1 MSDQSNQSDQFVPAV
16 HLRRLF
22 FFDAICREGGIG
34 QAAAAVGLTQPAVS
48 LAIKKLEQSYG
59 APLFARGYGGSDL
72 TPQGALLHRRVRR
85 MLDQMEFAVAGL
97 LAGAGS
103 GKARAA
109 HGNVAA
115 VCRHLTDTQIRCH
128 IAIAQLGSAVNAANK
143 LGISQP
149 AVHRAARELE
159 ETVGVALYRRR
170 VHSVSANPAGL
181 EFARRLSLA
190 LHEIAQA
197 ATDMS
202 SARGQASGQV
212 SVGVLPLLPQRL
224 LARAIGRL
232 REDYPD
238 VAVTIQEGAHERLI
252 DDLRFGA
259 IDVIVGAL
267 RGLGAESGV
276 AESALFVDPYAV
288 VVRRGHELAG
298 RKRIGGKELTAYGW
312 VVPQKDMPRRA
323 VVEQMLA
330 TLPVRPR
337 VVVETSSL
345 AMMMSML
352 EENDCIS
359 LLSRSHILYG
369 NYRNDVVAL
378 DVATPEVAR
387 TVGFTTRADWLAT
400 RVQDAFIEHLREQCR
415 RDN

>member
-1 MSDQSNQSDQFVPAV
+1 MNDQSDQSVR
-16 HLRRLF
+16 LRRLI
-22 FFDAICREGGIG
+22 FFDAVCREGGIG

-48 LAIKKLEQSYG
+48 LAIKKLEQGCG
-59 APLFARGYGGSDL
+59 APLFARGYGGSEL
-72 TPQGALLHRRVRR
+72 TPQGLLLHRRVRR

-103 GKARAA
+103 GKTRAA
-109 HGNVAA
+109 HADVGA

-128 IAIAQLGSAVNAANK
+128 IAIAQFGSAVNASNK

-170 VHSVSANPAGL
+170 VHSVSANAAGL

-190 LHEIAQA
+190 LREIAQA
-197 ATDMS
+197 AADMS
-202 SARGQASGQV
+202 SALGQASGQV

-224 LARAIGRL
+224 LARAIGHL
-232 REDYPD
+232 REAYPD
-238 VAVTIQEGAHERLI
+238 IAVTIQEGAHERLI

-267 RGLGAESGV
+267 RGLGPESGV
-276 AESALFVDPYAV
+276 AESALFIDPYAV
-288 VVRRGHELAG
+288 VVRRGHDLAG
-298 RKRIGGKELTAYGW
+298 RERIGGKELTSYGW

-378 DVATPEVAR
+378 DVATPEVTR

-400 RVQDAFIEHLREQCR
+400 RAQDAFIEHLREQCR